1 MEVAQGVHRFG
12 SRFVN
17 WYVVEDGRALTLV
30 DAGLL
35 GQWSQFTDAVER
47 LGRRMADVEA
57 IVLTHAH
64 VDHTGFAERA
74 RTAAS
79 AAVHAHPADTG
90 GGRARKLPPLWLY
103 ARPSSW
109 PWLLHD
115 LRNLALLAPAV
126 RAPRPFGD
134 GDTLDVPGRPRVV
147 HTPGHTAGSCVLH
160 LANAGVLFS
169 GDALVTYDPYRNL
182 GGPRLLLDGVNE
194 DTRQAVASLDRLE
207 RLDVEVLL
215 PGHGDPWT
223 GGVAQAVTQARG
235 DPTVARRR

>member
-1 MEVAQGVHRFG
+1 MEVAKGVHRFG

-90 GGRARKLPPLWLY
+90 GGRARKLRTCRAGRAWSTPRSTPPGAVPCTWL
-103 ARPSSW
+103 
-109 PWLLHD
+109 
-115 LRNLALLAPAV
+115 
-126 RAPRPFGD
+126 
-134 GDTLDVPGRPRVV
+134 
-147 HTPGHTAGSCVLH
+147 
-160 LANAGVLFS
+160 
-169 GDALVTYDPYRNL
+169 
-182 GGPRLLLDGVNE
+182 
-194 DTRQAVASLDRLE
+194 
-207 RLDVEVLL
+207 
-215 PGHGDPWT
+215 
-223 GGVAQAVTQARG
+223 ARG
-235 DPTVARRR
+235 CCSAATRW